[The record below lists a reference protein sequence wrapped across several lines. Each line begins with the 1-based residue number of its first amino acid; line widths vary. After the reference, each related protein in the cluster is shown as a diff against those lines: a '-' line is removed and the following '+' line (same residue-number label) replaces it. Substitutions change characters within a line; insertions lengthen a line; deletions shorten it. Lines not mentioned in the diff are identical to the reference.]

1 MNDTVIQGKALG
13 PSAQLLSKDSRCTA
27 AAKILGTVFAQFDG
41 SVEVDLWGQAR
52 ITVGSGR
59 RRFGLQ
65 VKDPACIRAMV
76 LGGGALSLAEAHFK
90 GQLDYDGDIYEVLAL
105 RKYFPTLKFGA
116 MEKAKL
122 AMSALQLPSDKAGAA
137 ALGAAKA
144 GSAFKKSHTRESD
157 TDAIQFHYDV
167 SNEFYG
173 TFLDGQ
179 MVYSCGYFA
188 GETDALEN
196 AQSNKLDHVCKKLQL
211 KPGERFLDIGCGW
224 GAMVCW
230 AAKHY
235 GVKAHGVTLSDAQL
249 ETAKMRIR
257 KEGLSGLV
265 TVEKRD
271 YRDLE
276 GEGRFD
282 KISSIGMFEHVG
294 LKQLP
299 EYNQTVFRLLSANGL
314 FLNHGITH
322 AAEGWDTGLNSAFLQ
337 KWVFPDGELDRV
349 SNIAGGME
357 SAGFEIIDVENLRFH
372 YAQTLREWV
381 KRLEANRLQAQG
393 YVGQER
399 YKVWRMYMA
408 GSALEFEEGET
419 GIHQILAS
427 KWSRSAGLVPAT
439 RRYMYESE
447 R

>member
-13 PSAQLLSKDSRCTA
+13 PGAQQLSKDSTCAA
-27 AAKILGTVFAQFDG
+27 AAKMLGAVFAQFDG

-52 ITVGSGR
+52 VVVGSGR
-59 RRFGLQ
+59 RRFGLH
-65 VKDPACIRAMV
+65 VKDPACLRAMV

-90 GQLDYDGDIYEVLAL
+90 GQIDYDGDIYEVLAL
-105 RKYFPTLKFGA
+105 RKYFPTLKFSP

-122 AMSALQLPSDKAGAA
+122 ALAALSLPADRGGAGA
-137 ALGAAKA
+137 GAAKA
-144 GSAFKKSHTRESD
+144 GAAFKKSHTRESD
-157 TDAIQFHYDV
+157 TEAIHFHYDV

-173 TFLDGQ
+173 TWLDAQ

-188 GETDALEN
+188 SEQNTLDE

-249 ETAKMRIR
+249 ETAKARIR

-294 LKQLP
+294 LKRLP
-299 EYNQTVFRLLSANGL
+299 EYNKTVFRLLSDNGL

-322 AAEGWDTGLNSAFLQ
+322 ASEGWDTGLNSAFLQ

-357 SAGFEIIDVENLRFH
+357 SAGFEIVDVENLRFH
-372 YAQTLREWV
+372 YARTLREWV
-381 KRLEANRLQAQG
+381 KRLEANRLEAQG
-393 YVGQER
+393 YVGEQR

-408 GSALEFEEGET
+408 GSALEFEEGKT

-427 KWSRSAGLVPAT
+427 KWSRSGSLVPAT
-439 RRYMYESE
+439 RRYMYE
-447 R
+447 